1 MEYLDGGEL
10 LDTISKL
17 KKGHEALIAEV
28 METISRSL
36 IHIHSMN
43 ITHKDLKPDNIM
55 LASDGTPKLIDFGLS

>member
-10 LDTISKL
+10 LETISKL
-17 KKGHEALIAEV
+17 TSGHEARIAEV

-43 ITHKDLKPDNIM
+43 ITHKDIKPDNIM
-55 LASDGTPKLIDFGLS
+55 FAHDGTPKLIDFGLS